1 MYKKKCCPYL
11 YSEYTIEL
19 DRTFW
24 TSSKLIDQLIQAIAT
39 PTTYQGNINRA
50 ITFPKAVQ
58 PSVYKSAIA
67 YQPAPYTLNTAETA
81 ARTGA
86 RAAPTAVPRYVRAN
100 NLVVHNSNNNIQ
112 QVRPNEKPVYNSR
125 IVYLNKI

>member
-1 MYKKKCCPYL
+1 M
-11 YSEYTIEL
+11 

-50 ITFPKAVQ
+50 VTFPKAVQ

-81 ARTGA
+81 VRKGA
-86 RAAPTAVPRYVRAN
+86 RAAPTVVPSYVRAHKI
-100 NLVVHNSNNNIQ
+100 VVQKVMHNNNNIQ
-112 QVRPNEKPVYNSR
+112 QVKPAEKPVYKSR

>member
-1 MYKKKCCPYL
+1 M
-11 YSEYTIEL
+11 

-24 TSSKLIDQLIQAIAT
+24 TYSKLIDQLIQAIAT

-50 ITFPKAVQ
+50 VTFPKAVQ

-67 YQPAPYTLNTAETA
+67 YQPAPYTLDTPETA

-86 RAAPTAVPRYVRAN
+86 RAAPTVVPSYVRAN

-112 QVRPNEKPVYNSR
+112 QVRPNEKPVYKSR